1 MSFPKVKSAEF
12 LDFMKLAKAGDPEAQ
27 YKVGECYENDSNS
40 DASSSYFDKD
50 DPEMKFVSRCVYA
63 NYPNDSDSSG
73 DEEDQQDHWKL
84 EHEETALV
92 WYFKAA
98 NQDIADAQVK
108 MGQYFVMKYMNEE
121 AKEWFTKAA
130 NQNHPEA
137 QFRLGELYEDRFDD
151 DQMAVEWYT
160 KAANQNYPEAQCKI
174 GAFYESG
181 DCGMEQN
188 FEKAVQW
195 YTKAAKQNDADGQ
208 YWLAWCFHFGKG
220 VEVDPDKALRLYEQA
235 KANDERTISVMADER
250 MDEVKD
256 MIHERN
262 LERAQTGDVEAQ
274 YNVAMYYGF
283 TYTYSKGSDEK
294 AFEWFAKAA
303 HQNHRD
309 AQFRLAEAYRF
320 GRGVE
325 KSEEG
330 TFEWYTKAADLNH
343 PDAQCNL
350 GYYYQE
356 GDGPAEKDLDK
367 AFELFT
373 KAANQNHGE
382 SQVMVGSYYNE
393 GWAVK
398 ENLEKALEWYERA
411 KENED
416 TGLYSVE
423 LFIEKVQ
430 KKIKERQPQGEA
442 LPNEQSHDEVQ
453 PNTATT
459 NNGEKDSTANNN
471 NDDDR
476 MQDFQYVESLLY
488 QTQKENEELRRKV
501 EALEQQLKQSRVESA
516 E

>member
-1 MSFPKVKSAEF
+1 M
-12 LDFMKLAKAGDPEAQ
+12 
-27 YKVGECYENDSNS
+27 
-40 DASSSYFDKD
+40 
-50 DPEMKFVSRCVYA
+50 
-63 NYPNDSDSSG
+63 
-73 DEEDQQDHWKL
+73 H
-84 EHEETALV
+84 
-92 WYFKAA
+92 
-98 NQDIADAQVK
+98 
-108 MGQYFVMKYMNEE
+108 EE

-151 DQMAVEWYT
+151 DQKALELYT
-160 KAANQNYPEAQCKI
+160 KAANQNYGKALSKM
-174 GAFYESG
+174 GGFYKWGG
-181 DCGMEQN
+181 DCGIEQN

-220 VEVDPDKALRLYEQA
+220 VAVDPDKALQLYEQA
-235 KANDERTISVMADER
+235 KANDEHTIHMMADEG

-262 LERAQTGDVEAQ
+262 LERAQKGDVEAQ

-283 TYTYSKGSDEK
+283 KYTFSKGNDEK

-303 HQNHRD
+303 HQNHPD

-320 GRGVE
+320 GRGIE
-325 KSEEG
+325 KSAENE
-330 TFEWYTKAADLNH
+330 FEWYTKAANLNH

-356 GDGPAEKDLDK
+356 GHGTAEKDLGK

-382 SQVMVGSYYNE
+382 SQVMVGSFYKE
-393 GWAVK
+393 GWAVE

-411 KENED
+411 KDKED
-416 TGLYSVE
+416 TGLYSVDY
-423 LFIEKVQ
+423 LIEEVR
-430 KKIKERQPQGEA
+430 KKIKERQPQGQA

-459 NNGEKDSTANNN
+459 SSTADNGDKDSTANNN
-471 NDDDR
+471 DDR

-488 QTQKENEELRRKV
+488 QTQKEKEELRLKV
-501 EALEQQLKQSRVESA
+501 EALEATVTDLTQQLKQSRMESA